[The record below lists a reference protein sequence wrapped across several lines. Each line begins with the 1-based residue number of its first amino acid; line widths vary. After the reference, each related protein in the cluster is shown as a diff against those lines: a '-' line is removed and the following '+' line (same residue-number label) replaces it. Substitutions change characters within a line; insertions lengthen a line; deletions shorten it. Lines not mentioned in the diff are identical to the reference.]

1 MQIRAP
7 GKTQPIQY
15 AGCMFII
22 GELYILQKALKIAIG
37 DDLALQR
44 ALGQPLGGKRIEEFE
59 TVLEK
64 VKTLISGS
72 GGA

>member
-1 MQIRAP
+1 
-7 GKTQPIQY
+7 
-15 AGCMFII
+15 MFTI

-44 ALGQPLGGKRIEEFE
+44 ALGQPLGGKHVEQFE
-59 TVLEK
+59 AVLEK
-64 VKTLISGS
+64 VKTLISES